1 MPPFYSTLCS
11 PTPGDDCAVQAD
23 PASGKE
29 CLDCS
34 GVSKTKKKLV
44 LFPFNGSDVENGMW

>member
-1 MPPFYSTLCS
+1 MPPFYSLCS

-29 CLDCS
+29 CLDYS

-44 LFPFNGSDVENGMW
+44 LFPFKGSDDENGMW